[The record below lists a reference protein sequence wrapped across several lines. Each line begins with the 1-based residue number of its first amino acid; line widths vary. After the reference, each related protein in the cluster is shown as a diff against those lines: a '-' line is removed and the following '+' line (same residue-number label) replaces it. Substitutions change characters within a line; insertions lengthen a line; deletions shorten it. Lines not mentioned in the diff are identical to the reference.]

1 MGKICGPMDRNTM
14 DDQKPLL
21 ADMVKCRRYRPLI
34 YQLDRWNPLMSWRDT
49 PLFCFQAAYPITSSI
64 RVIVDKEVRY
74 RHRGTAHALRKVLGE
89 TPSNWYSVLVPN
101 SRLFLRYI
109 FVWLENVP
117 IHYATSL
124 WMKEKAQRHKYSPHL
139 VTISPYLY
147 RMWHAHIR
155 VPLGMHSHFLPMC
168 IVHTDFFL
176 QWTVHRRYVT
186 YHYTQK

>member
-74 RHRGTAHALRKVLGE
+74 RHIGEPPMLCARYSEKHRQTDTLSLFQIQDCFYVIFLCDWRMFLSITPRAFEWRRRLNATNTARTWSQYRPTYTECGT
-89 TPSNWYSVLVPN
+89 
-101 SRLFLRYI
+101 
-109 FVWLENVP
+109 P
-117 IHYATSL
+117 IY
-124 WMKEKAQRHKYSPHL
+124 ECQ
-139 VTISPYLY
+139 
-147 RMWHAHIR
+147 
-155 VPLGMHSHFLPMC
+155 
-168 IVHTDFFL
+168 
-176 QWTVHRRYVT
+176 
-186 YHYTQK
+186 